1 MTDELPRLLP
11 MDIPL
16 IQAPMAGVQ
25 DWRMAAAV
33 SAAGGLGSIPC
44 GMLSAEQ
51 VEAEVAAFRNT
62 TSAPVNLNFFCH
74 RMSEPTE
81 DVMQRWQECLTGFYD
96 EAGIQ
101 PSSSGALRLPYDDA
115 MADVVERL
123 RPEVVTP
130 VVGTTEEGE
139 GSRRA
144 TPRPRPPN
152 SPSLVASVTPWLEL
166 RGPLKS

>member
-1 MTDELPRLLP
+1 MTAELPRLLP
-11 MDIPL
+11 TDIPL

-81 DVMQRWQECLTGFYD
+81 DVMQRWQECLTGFYTRQ
-96 EAGIQ
+96 GF
-101 PSSSGALRLPYDDA
+101 SL
-115 MADVVERL
+115 
-123 RPEVVTP
+123 P
-130 VVGTTEEGE
+130 VVGH
-139 GSRRA
+139 
-144 TPRPRPPN
+144 
-152 SPSLVASVTPWLEL
+152 
-166 RGPLKS
+166 